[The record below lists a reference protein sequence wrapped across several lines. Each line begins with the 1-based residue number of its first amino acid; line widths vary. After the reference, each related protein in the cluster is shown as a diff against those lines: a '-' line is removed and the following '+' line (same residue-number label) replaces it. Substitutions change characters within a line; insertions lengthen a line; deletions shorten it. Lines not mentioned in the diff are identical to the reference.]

1 MLQIVIPAVEEDDDW
16 DEGKQEFI
24 HVPARK
30 EQTLLLEHS
39 LVSISKWES
48 KWCKPFFSQR
58 EKSAEEIMDYIK
70 CMTLT
75 KNVDEDTYRLLANDD
90 TNIDKIMAYIEAPM
104 TATVISGSKSKR
116 GSRGVLTSEEIYYL
130 MFANGIPLECEK
142 WHINRLTTL
151 IRVFGEK
158 NAPSKKMSRKDTA
171 SYYASLNAAR
181 RNKLH
186 TKG

>member
-1 MLQIVIPAVEEDDDW
+1 MLQIVIPAVDEDDDW
-16 DEGKQEFI
+16 NEEKQEFI
-24 HVPARK
+24 YVPARK

-48 KWCKPFFSQR
+48 KWCKPFLSQR
-58 EKSAEEIMDYIK
+58 EKSTEEILDYIK

-75 KNVDEDTYRLLANDD
+75 KNVDEDVYQRLINDD
-90 TNIDKIMAYIEAPM
+90 ANIDKIMSYIEAPM
-104 TATVISGSKSKR
+104 TATRISGNGSKR
-116 GSRGVLTSEEIYYL
+116 GGGILTSEEIYYL

-158 NAPSKKMSRKDTA
+158 NAPSKKMSRKETA

>member
-1 MLQIVIPAVEEDDDW
+1 MLQIVLPAVDENDDW
-16 DEGKQEFI
+16 NEEKQEFV
-24 HVPARK
+24 HVPAQK
-30 EQTLLLEHS
+30 ERTLLLEHS

-48 KWCKPFFSQR
+48 KWCKPFFSRQD
-58 EKSAEEIMDYIK
+58 KSAEEILDYIK

-75 KNVDEDTYRLLANDD
+75 KNVDDDTYRRLANDD
-90 TNIDKIMAYIEAPM
+90 TSIAKIMAYIEAPM
-104 TATVISGSKSKR
+104 TATRISGNGSKR
-116 GSRGVLTSEEIYYL
+116 GNRGVLTSEEIYYL

-158 NAPSKKMSRKDTA
+158 NAPNKKMNKKETA

-181 RNKLH
+181 RKKLH